1 MMPILGL
8 RAPAVVTAAS
18 AAGAA
23 AGVAPSVAEGVA
35 CVVGSVVAAV
45 AGAAVVVG
53 RGVSFAAEAG
63 AVDLEAAPDLP
74 LAGASLKLSFCFLN
88 GKHMAEWRRATV
100 M

>member
-1 MMPILGL
+1 MPILGL
-8 RAPAVVTAAS
+8 RASAVVTAAS
-18 AAGAA
+18 AAA
-23 AGVAPSVAEGVA
+23 AGAVGSVADGVA

-53 RGVSFAAEAG
+53 RGASFAAEAG

-88 GKHMAEWRRATV
+88 GKHMAEWGRATV